1 VKQLWRWAGSVA
13 IKKLKETK
21 MKIKSLFIAG
31 AMVASMTAFSNAAYS
46 ADDWPTKP
54 IRVVV
59 PFEAGAGTDAIQRFF
74 ATQLSKALGQPI
86 VIENLGGAGGAI
98 GTMKVARSP
107 ADGYTLLGTLITATA
122 ALPHMQ
128 KLQYD
133 SLKDL
138 TPIARLGYPV
148 TLLGVNKDM
157 GINTMQDLIARAK
170 KEPNKITYGSAGIGS
185 APQFRFEAL
194 MAETGIQLVHVPYK
208 GGSAYVSDLL
218 AGRIHTFADGTIG
231 ASLGK
236 ADKVKLLAVL
246 DDKRLSDFPSVP
258 AISEVVPGYKIPPTW
273 YLLEG
278 PANLPPAIVK
288 RIATELAKISNLPE
302 TAEFMA
308 NLRARPST
316 DSADF
321 NIAGEVQ
328 SAYDM
333 YGKLI
338 RERNI
343 KAP

>member
-1 VKQLWRWAGSVA
+1 MKYP
-13 IKKLKETK
+13 LK
-21 MKIKSLFIAG
+21 LFITTLFVWVSGLGSG
-31 AMVASMTAFSNAAYS
+31 AFAA
-46 ADDWPTKP
+46 DEWPTKQ
-54 IRVVV
+54 IKVIV
-59 PFEAGAGTDAIQRFF
+59 PFDAGAGTDIVQRFY
-74 ATQLSKALGQPI
+74 AQQLSKALGQQII
-86 VIENLGGAGGAI
+86 VENVGGAGGAI
-98 GTMKVARSP
+98 GTMRVARSP

-148 TLLGVNKDM
+148 TLLGINKDM
-157 GINTMQDLIARAK
+157 GINTLQELIARAK
-170 KEPNKITYGSAGIGS
+170 KEPGKIIYGSAGVGS

-194 MAETGIQLVHVPYK
+194 MAETGIVLEHVPYK
-208 GGSAYVSDLL
+208 GGTAYVADLL

-231 ASLGK
+231 ANLAK
-236 ADKVKLLAVL
+236 ANKIKLLAIL
-246 DDKRLSDFPSVP
+246 DDKRPADFPDVP
-258 AISEVVPGYKIPPTW
+258 TIHEIIPGYQIPPTW

-278 PANLPPAIVK
+278 PANLPVAIVK
-288 RIATELAKISNLPE
+288 RIQTELAKINKSAE
-302 TAEFMA
+302 TAEFMV
-308 NLRARPST
+308 NLRARHST
-316 DSADF
+316 DAADL

-333 YGKLI
+333 YGKMI

>member
-1 VKQLWRWAGSVA
+1 MKYSTKLLISTLFVWCSGLSSVA
-13 IKKLKETK
+13 
-21 MKIKSLFIAG
+21 F
-31 AMVASMTAFSNAAYS
+31 AA
-46 ADDWPTKP
+46 DEWPTKQ
-54 IRVVV
+54 IKVIV
-59 PFEAGAGTDAIQRFF
+59 PFDAGAGTDIVHRFY
-74 ATQLSKALGQPI
+74 AQQLSKALGQQII
-86 VIENLGGAGGAI
+86 VENVGGAGGAI
-98 GTMKVARSP
+98 GTMRVARST

-157 GINTMQDLIARAK
+157 GINTLQEFIAKAK
-170 KEPNKITYGSAGIGS
+170 KEPGKIAYGSAGVGS

-194 MAETGIQLVHVPYK
+194 MAETGIVLEHVPYK
-208 GGSAYVSDLL
+208 GGTAYVADLL

-231 ASLGK
+231 ANLGK
-236 ADKVKLLAVL
+236 ANKIKLLAIL
-246 DDKRLSDFPSVP
+246 DDKRPADFPDVP
-258 AISEVVPGYKIPPTW
+258 TIQEIIPGYQIPPTW
-273 YLLEG
+273 YLIEG
-278 PANLPPAIVK
+278 PANMPAAIVK
-288 RIATELAKISNLPE
+288 RIQTELAKINKSAE
-302 TAEFMA
+302 TAEFMV
-308 NLRARPST
+308 NLRARHST

-321 NIAGEVQ
+321 NIAAEVQ

-333 YGKLI
+333 YGKMI

>member
-1 VKQLWRWAGSVA
+1 
-13 IKKLKETK
+13 
-21 MKIKSLFIAG
+21 MKFKSLIMSSTIIASLLSMCAG
-31 AMVASMTAFSNAAYS
+31 VWASEE
-46 ADDWPTKP
+46 WPTKQP
-54 IRVVV
+54 IRLIV
-59 PFEAGAGTDAIQRFF
+59 PFDAGAGTDAIHRFY
-74 ATQLSKALGQPI
+74 AQKLSKVLGQQI
-86 VIENLGGAGGAI
+86 IIENLGGAGGAI
-98 GTMKVARSP
+98 GTQKVARAP
-107 ADGYTLLGTLITATA
+107 ADGYTLLGTLITGIA

-138 TPIARLGYPV
+138 TPIARIGYPV

-157 GINTMQDLIARAK
+157 GINTLQELVAAAK
-170 KEPNKITYGSAGIGS
+170 KEPGKIAYGSAGIGS

-194 MAETGIQLVHVPYK
+194 IAETGVQLEHVPYK
-208 GGSAYVSDLL
+208 GGTAYVADLL
-218 AGRIHTFADGTIG
+218 SGRIHTFADGTLG

-246 DDKRLSDFPSVP
+246 DDKRVSDFPKVP
-258 AISEVVPGYKIPPTW
+258 AISEVMPGYKIPPTW

-278 PANLPPAIVK
+278 PAGLPPAIVT
-288 RIATELAKISNLPE
+288 RLATELAAISKQPE
-302 TAEFMA
+302 TAEFMF

-316 DSADF
+316 DPANF
-321 NIAGEVQ
+321 NIAAEVQ

-333 YGKLI
+333 YGKMI

>member
-1 VKQLWRWAGSVA
+1 MKYSTKLLISTLFVWCSGLSSVA
-13 IKKLKETK
+13 
-21 MKIKSLFIAG
+21 F
-31 AMVASMTAFSNAAYS
+31 AA
-46 ADDWPTKP
+46 DEWPTKQ
-54 IRVVV
+54 IKVIV
-59 PFEAGAGTDAIQRFF
+59 PFDAGAGTDIVHRFY
-74 ATQLSKALGQPI
+74 AQQLSKALGQQII
-86 VIENLGGAGGAI
+86 VENVGGAGGAI
-98 GTMKVARSP
+98 GTMRVARSP

-157 GINTMQDLIARAK
+157 GINTLQEFIAKAK
-170 KEPNKITYGSAGIGS
+170 KEPGKFAYGSAGVGS

-194 MAETGIQLVHVPYK
+194 MAETGIVLEHVPYK
-208 GGSAYVSDLL
+208 GGTAYVADLL

-231 ASLGK
+231 ANLGK
-236 ADKVKLLAVL
+236 ANKIKLLAIL
-246 DDKRLSDFPSVP
+246 DDKRPADFPDVP
-258 AISEVVPGYKIPPTW
+258 TIQEIIPGYQIPPTW

-278 PANLPPAIVK
+278 PANMPATIVK
-288 RIATELAKISNLPE
+288 RIQTELAKINKSAE
-302 TAEFMA
+302 TAEFMV
-308 NLRARPST
+308 NLRARHST
-316 DSADF
+316 DAADF
-321 NIAGEVQ
+321 NIAAEVQ

-333 YGKLI
+333 YGKMI